1 MNKYELA
8 VVVDAALPQEQKD
21 SIVKEASEAITKSGA
36 KLINSQVWIEKHKF
50 SFRMNKCWEGTY
62 YLLNLESPTSAVL
75 PLQKILRVNERILR
89 FLMVRAAA

>member
-21 SIVKEASEAITKSGA
+21 SIVKETAEAITKSGG

-50 SFRMNKCWEGTY
+50 SFRLKKSWEGTY
-62 YLLNLESPTSAVL
+62 YLMNLESPSAAVL
-75 PLQKILRVNERILR
+75 PLQKTLRVNERILR
-89 FLMVRAAA
+89 FLMTRAV